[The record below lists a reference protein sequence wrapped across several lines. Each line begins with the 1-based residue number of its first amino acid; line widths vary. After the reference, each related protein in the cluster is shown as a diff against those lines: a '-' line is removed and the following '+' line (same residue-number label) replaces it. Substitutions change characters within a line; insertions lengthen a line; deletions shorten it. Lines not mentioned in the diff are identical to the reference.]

1 MLNDQHPKAPLR
13 PALLTAS
20 TTRTQ
25 CFAPR
30 CNHAPAGRL
39 ELAPERLG
47 IGSGEYA
54 NSGQL
59 WLLRARRERPPRRG
73 AEQRMNSR
81 RFN

>member
-1 MLNDQHPKAPLR
+1 MFHVGHAGAARCAARIVRLERNVLPLDVTMLPQA
-13 PALLTAS
+13 
-20 TTRTQ
+20 
-25 CFAPR
+25 C
-30 CNHAPAGRL
+30 L